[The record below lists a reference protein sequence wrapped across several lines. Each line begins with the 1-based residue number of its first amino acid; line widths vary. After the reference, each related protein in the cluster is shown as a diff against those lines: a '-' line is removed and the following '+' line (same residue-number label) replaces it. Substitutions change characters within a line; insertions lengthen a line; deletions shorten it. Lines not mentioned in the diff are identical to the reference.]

1 MMLHGL
7 GQGCQTHSLLPD
19 AFTYLDFKRARLYR
33 KKFKQAR
40 LYISG
45 RQTFLSAGTET
56 S

>member
-1 MMLHGL
+1 MLHGL
-7 GQGCQTHSLLPD
+7 GQVCQTHSVLPD
-19 AFTYLDFKRARLYR
+19 TFTYLHFKRARLYR

-45 RQTFLSAGTET
+45 RQTFCLPAQET